1 MKNKSQ
7 AYYLIVG
14 MGRSGLS
21 MAKFLHSK
29 GEAVKATDIDPSK
42 TLAQTELDRL
52 GIDTQVGFHDQ
63 AFFDKAH
70 TLVVSP
76 GIPLTVSF
84 IQNAQKKG
92 VKVTGELDIFSQYN
106 TTPVIAV
113 TGTNGKTTTTT
124 LIRDIMAQSGLKVF
138 TGGNIGT
145 PLMAYLLSGDPCDV
159 VVAEISSFQ
168 LDLSQNFHPDVAVL
182 LNITDDHLDRYEDF
196 RAYEDSKYSI
206 FKNQTPADAAVIN
219 RDMAG
224 YPEKKSTIP
233 STIYE
238 FSAQSQVA
246 SGAAIHENAVTLS
259 MPQISN
265 PDESQIPCGHF
276 TGLQGG
282 HNRENLAAAA
292 IACLC
297 AGACVSGLIRAL
309 ENFKGLSH
317 RIAFVRELDQI
328 KFYNDSKATNTD
340 AVVRAVQ
347 ALSEGMDGKKII
359 LILGGREKGLDFA
372 PLVPV
377 VRDRVKLILA
387 IGEASAHVTEDF
399 QSLCPVLTPQDMAQA
414 VQSARSAGEPGDIVL
429 LSPACASF
437 DMYENYEARGR
448 DFTEQVNQLE
458 AIHA

>member
-145 PLMAYLLSGDPCDV
+145 P
-159 VVAEISSFQ
+159 
-168 LDLSQNFHPDVAVL
+168 PDGVPAV
-182 LNITDDHLDRYEDF
+182 R
-196 RAYEDSKYSI
+196 
-206 FKNQTPADAAVIN
+206 
-219 RDMAG
+219 
-224 YPEKKSTIP
+224 
-233 STIYE
+233 
-238 FSAQSQVA
+238 
-246 SGAAIHENAVTLS
+246 
-259 MPQISN
+259 
-265 PDESQIPCGHF
+265 
-276 TGLQGG
+276 
-282 HNRENLAAAA
+282 
-292 IACLC
+292 
-297 AGACVSGLIRAL
+297 
-309 ENFKGLSH
+309 
-317 RIAFVRELDQI
+317 
-328 KFYNDSKATNTD
+328 
-340 AVVRAVQ
+340 
-347 ALSEGMDGKKII
+347 
-359 LILGGREKGLDFA
+359 
-372 PLVPV
+372 
-377 VRDRVKLILA
+377 
-387 IGEASAHVTEDF
+387 
-399 QSLCPVLTPQDMAQA
+399 
-414 VQSARSAGEPGDIVL
+414 
-429 LSPACASF
+429 
-437 DMYENYEARGR
+437 
-448 DFTEQVNQLE
+448 
-458 AIHA
+458 